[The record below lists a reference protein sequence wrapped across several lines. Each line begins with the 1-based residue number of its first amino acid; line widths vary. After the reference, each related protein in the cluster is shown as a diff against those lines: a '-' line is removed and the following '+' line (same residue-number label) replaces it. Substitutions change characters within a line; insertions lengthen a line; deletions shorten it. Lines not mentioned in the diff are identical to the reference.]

1 MKVAI
6 VKERSLYEMRVAASV
21 ETVKKMIALGLEVI
35 VEKGAGMASAIRDED
50 YKNAGA
56 TLAKDFAAAVQKADI
71 VLKVQRPLSSKE
83 EGIDEVSLLPQ
94 EVTLI
99 AMLAPYNTPEQF
111 KNYASRKIT
120 AFSLELAPRITRA
133 QSMDVLSS
141 QGNLAGYRAVIE
153 ASTLF
158 GRVFPM
164 MMTAAGTVPPA
175 RILILGAG
183 VAGLQAIATARRLG
197 AIVSAFDV
205 RAAAKEQVESLGAT
219 FISVESEEKGEG
231 TGGYAKEMSAD
242 YQKRQAEKIHEAVQK
257 SDIVITTALIPGK
270 PAPRL
275 VTESMVRDMKE
286 GSVIIDMAVEAGG
299 NVEGSALAQVTEK
312 HGVKICGYAN
322 LPSRIARDASA
333 LYARNVFNFL
343 DLLWD
348 KEQKKLNI
356 NLEDDIIKA
365 TTITQKGKII
375 HPQFSSK

>member
-6 VKERSLYEMRVAASV
+6 VKERTPREMRVAASV

-35 VEKGAGMASAIRDED
+35 VEKGAGLGAAIRDED
-50 YKNAGA
+50 YKSAGA
-56 TLAKDFAAAVQKADI
+56 ALAKDFAAAVQKADV
-71 VLKVQRPLSSKE
+71 VLKVQRPLLSKE
-83 EGIDEVSLLPQ
+83 IDEISILP
-94 EVTLI
+94 EGVTLI
-99 AMLAPYNTPEQF
+99 AMLAPYTAPEQF

-141 QGNLAGYRAVIE
+141 QSNLAGYRAVME
-153 ASTLF
+153 ASNLF
-158 GRVFPM
+158 GRAFPM
-164 MMTAAGTVPPA
+164 MMTAAGTIPPA
-175 RILILGAG
+175 RVLILGAG

-205 RAAAKEQVESLGAT
+205 RAAAKEQVESLGAS

-242 YQKRQAEKIHEAVQK
+242 YQKRQAEKIHEAVK
-257 SDIVITTALIPGK
+257 KNDIVITTALIPGK
-270 PAPRL
+270 PSPRL
-275 VTESMVRDMKE
+275 ITDSMIRDMKE
-286 GSVIIDMAVEAGG
+286 GSVIVDMAVEAGG
-299 NVEGSALAQVTEK
+299 NVEGSEVSEVVKK
-312 HGVKICGYAN
+312 HGVQICGYAN

-333 LYARNVFNFL
+333 LYARNILNFL
-343 DLLWD
+343 TLLWD

-365 TTITQKGKII
+365 TAITQKGKII
-375 HPQFSSK
+375 HPQFGAK